1 MYRDHAANG
10 SPCDDNFA
18 VDAERIETRNHV
30 VTDPAN
36 IECAVHFFKLQS
48 RRDFVQG
55 CAIMQSL
62 DNQGR
67 FEGHGPG

>member
-1 MYRDHAANG
+1 MYCDRATNG

-18 VDAERIETRNHV
+18 ADAKRIEKRNHV

-36 IECAVHFFKLQS
+36 IEPAVHLFKLHYG
-48 RRDFVQG
+48 RDFVQG

-67 FEGHGPG
+67 FESHSPG